1 MLVGRAPDIR
11 SSEVTDKKL
20 YLRRRAFIQGLRC
33 RPWEPLQAPSASGG
47 QKRKRGPA

>member
-20 YLRRRAFIQGLRC
+20 YLRRRDFIQVAAMTAVG
-33 RPWEPLQAPSASGG
+33 PPQAPPVSGG
-47 QKRKRGPA
+47 PKRYRGRA